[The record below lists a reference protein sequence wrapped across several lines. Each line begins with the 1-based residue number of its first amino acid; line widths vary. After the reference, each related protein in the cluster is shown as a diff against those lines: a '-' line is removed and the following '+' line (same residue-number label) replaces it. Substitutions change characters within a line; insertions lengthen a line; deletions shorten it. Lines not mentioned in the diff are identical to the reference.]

1 MTRGCWQSQCH
12 LPPAQLPHQRESSPF
27 PVASAKVLGPSI
39 PHGQWPGLTYMP
51 QCPLGLGVHGTLHLR
66 LEPGLDSIRAAEV
79 GRAGSLMKMG
89 TGLAKAPAPSV
100 HLSAWQPVRSQRG
113 GGAWAGPAAPVLALR
128 GNGPDPKASGC
139 PVADMGGEATA
150 VPSLSCVLRLSFT
163 PWPRLA
169 HSFVRSLT
177 HPGLRWLLREAGRP
191 RLSASSVSTLVV
203 HMSFSVFAV
212 WGRAWPAV
220 RLR

>member
-51 QCPLGLGVHGTLHLR
+51 QCPLGLGVHGTLQAGARAR
-66 LEPGLDSIRAAEV
+66 LHPSRGGGAGWFPNENGDWACLSPGSFRAPQ
-79 GRAGSLMKMG
+79 R
-89 TGLAKAPAPSV
+89 LA
-100 HLSAWQPVRSQRG
+100 VRSQHG

-139 PVADMGGEATA
+139 PVADMGGEAAA

-177 HPGLRWLLREAGRP
+177 HPAWRWLLREAGRP
-191 RLSASSVSTLVV
+191 HLSASSVSTLVV